1 MGVEANRFGNPGGEI
16 GKSTRCEDANRTM
29 GFHRLNRA
37 APARCQLDPF
47 PECSLECILMKAG
60 KARNARRE
68 GRLKIKLAAHSLFS
82 DRGNLVL
89 NAGKVG
95 KFIDTFLLDNS

>member
-1 MGVEANRFGNPGGEI
+1 
-16 GKSTRCEDANRTM
+16 
-29 GFHRLNRA
+29 
-37 APARCQLDPF
+37 
-47 PECSLECILMKAG
+47 MKAG

-68 GRLKIKLAAHSLFS
+68 GRLKIKLAAHCLFS